1 MTETKPMAILGG
13 AQKRPCNCGKNKGAT
28 PPKAVLRAVRFATTA
43 DQFTQAVFPLIQDTG
58 MQIATGVLDP
68 VTALLVLRRRFGN
81 TALEFEECKICKQD
95 IEMAMELDQFMI
107 NAKAARIEYLQRSRW
122 RAFKMFWRFEWN
134 VARACLK
141 WVFGIWNSEYEPDH

>member
-13 AQKRPCNCGKNKGAT
+13 AQKRPCDCGKNKGAT
-28 PPKAVLRAVRFATTA
+28 PPKSVLRAVRFATTA

-81 TALEFEECKICKQD
+81 VALEFEECKICKQD
-95 IEMAMELDQFMI
+95 IEMAMEFDQFMI
-107 NAKAARIEYLQRSRW
+107 NAKAARTEYLQRSRW
-122 RAFKMFWRFEWN
+122 RALVMFGKFQKN
-134 VARACLK
+134 VLRACIK
-141 WVFGIWNSEYEPDH
+141 WVVGL